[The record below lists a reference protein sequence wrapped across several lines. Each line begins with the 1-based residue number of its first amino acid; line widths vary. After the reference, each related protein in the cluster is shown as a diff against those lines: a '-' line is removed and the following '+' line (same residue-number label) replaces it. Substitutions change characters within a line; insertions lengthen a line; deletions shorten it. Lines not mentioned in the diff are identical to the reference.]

1 MVLEHG
7 PGFGILNVDTDAM
20 RTRVQKWGNSLA
32 VRIPKPFA
40 EGAGL
45 RPSTEVEISLE
56 KGELRLALARPRF
69 RLDQLLSRVT
79 KRNRHPEVESGPIA
93 GRELW

>member
-1 MVLEHG
+1 
-7 PGFGILNVDTDAM
+7 M

-45 RPSTEVEISLE
+45 QPSSEVEVSLE
-56 KGELRLALARPRF
+56 KGEVRLSPVRPRWKL
-69 RLDQLLSRVT
+69 RTLLAGVT
-79 KRNRHPEVESGPIA
+79 KKNLHAEVDSGRA
-93 GRELW
+93 VGREAW

>member
-1 MVLEHG
+1 
-7 PGFGILNVDTDAM
+7 M

-45 RPSTEVEISLE
+45 RPSSEVEMSLE
-56 KGELRLALARPRF
+56 NGEVRLTPVRLRWKLR
-69 RLDQLLSRVT
+69 QLLSGVT
-79 KRNRHPEVESGPIA
+79 KKNIHGEVESGPA
-93 GRELW
+93 VGREAW

>member
-1 MVLEHG
+1 
-7 PGFGILNVDTDAM
+7 M

-45 RPSTEVEISLE
+45 RPSTEVEVSLE
-56 KGELRLALARPRF
+56 KGEVRLSPVRPRW
-69 RLDQLLSRVT
+69 RLRQLLSEVT
-79 KRNRHPEVESGPIA
+79 KKNLHTEVDPGPA
-93 GRELW
+93 VGRETW

>member
-1 MVLEHG
+1 
-7 PGFGILNVDTDAM
+7 M

-45 RPSTEVEISLE
+45 QASTEVEVSLE
-56 KGELRLALARPRF
+56 KGEVRLSPVRPRW
-69 RLDQLLSRVT
+69 RLRQLLSRVT
-79 KRNRHPEVESGPIA
+79 KRNLHTEVYSGPA
-93 GRELW
+93 VGREAW